1 MAQHPGKVRYVVK
14 DYPLD
19 PECNAAVPRG
29 GHLMSCEAA
38 VATRMAYDKG
48 RAQGEKVE
56 DWLFANQQTLTRE
69 NIAQQ
74 VREAGGVTDF
84 DARYARYLEQVK
96 MDTGMGG
103 LLGIRSTPTFFIN
116 GVRIEGGMQPP
127 FFDAILAHELKKA
140 GR

>member
-1 MAQHPGKVRYVVK
+1 
-14 DYPLD
+14 
-19 PECNAAVPRG
+19 
-29 GHLMSCEAA
+29 
-38 VATRMAYDKG
+38 MAYDKG